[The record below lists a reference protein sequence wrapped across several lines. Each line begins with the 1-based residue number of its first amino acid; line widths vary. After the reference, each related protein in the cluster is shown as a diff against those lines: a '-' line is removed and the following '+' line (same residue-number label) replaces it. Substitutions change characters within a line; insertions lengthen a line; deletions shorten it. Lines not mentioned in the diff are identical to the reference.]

1 MSVNNPVA
9 RLLAEHPTLILDGAL
24 ATELEARGC
33 DLTDPLWSA
42 KVLIENP
49 ELIYQI
55 HLDYFNAG
63 AQCAITA
70 SYQATPQGFLRR
82 GLDQDQ
88 SLALIAKSVQLA
100 QRARRDY
107 LAAHPQAAPLLIAGS
122 VGPYGAYLADGS
134 EYRGDY
140 RLAQD
145 DMIAFHR
152 PRLAALAAAGV
163 DLLACETLPSFTELQ
178 ALLTLLQE
186 FPTLGAWF
194 AFTLRDSQHLS
205 DGTPLT
211 EVLSELR
218 GNPQVLAI
226 GINCIAWW
234 EIVCACGA
242 AALDAAALRVSLACS
257 CGFGCAFCGGRCSA
271 RFFCAVTIF
280 ALSAR
285 ASLGRSGCC
294 CCSAGCAAADSACCT
309 PSGSGLLSGAS
320 ICAAQLIITAG
331 GGNTTGSSA
340 VCGQ

>member
-100 QRARRDY
+100 QRARHD
-107 LAAHPQAAPLLIAGS
+107 
-122 VGPYGAYLADGS
+122 YLADGS

-163 DLLACETLPSFTELQ
+163 DLLACETLPSFAELQ

-211 EVLSELR
+211 EVLSALR

-226 GINCIAWW
+226 GINCIALDKVAPALRQLGALADKPLLVYPNSGEHYDAISKTWH
-234 EIVCACGA
+234 ACGGEHGSLVDQA
-242 AALDAAALRVSLACS
+242 TEWRAL
-257 CGFGCAFCGGRCSA
+257 G
-271 RFFCAVTIF
+271 
-280 ALSAR
+280 
-285 ASLGRSGCC
+285 
-294 CCSAGCAAADSACCT
+294 
-309 PSGSGLLSGAS
+309 
-320 ICAAQLIITAG
+320 AQLIG
-331 GGNTTGSSA
+331 GCCRTTPQDIRA
-340 VCGQ
+340 IAARCKK

>member
-9 RLLAEHPTLILDGAL
+9 TLLATHNTLILDGAL

-33 DLTDPLWSA
+33 DLSDSLWSA

-49 ELIYQI
+49 ELIYQV

-82 GLDQDQ
+82 GLDYEQ
-88 SLALIAKSVQLA
+88 SLALIAKSVHLA
-100 QRARRDY
+100 QQARSDF
-107 LAAHPQAAPLLIAGS
+107 LAQHPQATPLLIAGS

-140 RLAQD
+140 ALPQEE
-145 DMIAFHR
+145 MIAFHR
-152 PRLAALAAAGV
+152 PRIRALAEAGV
-163 DLLACETLPSFTELQ
+163 DLLACETLPSSTELQ

-211 EVLSELR
+211 QVLAALH
-218 GNPQVLAI
+218 GNPQALAI
-226 GINCIAWW
+226 GINCIALENVAPALRQFAVLTDKPLLVYPNSGEHYDAVSKTWH
-234 EIVCACGA
+234 ACGGEHGSLIDQVGEWQRIGA
-242 AALDAAALRVSLACS
+242 RLIGGCCRTTPKDIRQIAALCKA
-257 CGFGCAFCGGRCSA
+257 
-271 RFFCAVTIF
+271 
-280 ALSAR
+280 
-285 ASLGRSGCC
+285 
-294 CCSAGCAAADSACCT
+294 
-309 PSGSGLLSGAS
+309 
-320 ICAAQLIITAG
+320 
-331 GGNTTGSSA
+331 
-340 VCGQ
+340 